1 MPGTK
6 SSERPSSCN
15 KVTDAHAHQTTCSS
29 PATPDHT
36 LPQRSRRSGTIP
48 KRWPRMPHWTS
59 ARLFP
64 PVQNRIHIL
73 LYSATSLSAFCY
85 SAPSFFSFPYCTP
98 FLTFFILSSPFHP
111 SSPSACDKGMK
122 RRRPLKR

>member
-29 PATPDHT
+29 PASPDHT

-48 KRWPRMPHWTS
+48 ERWPRMPRWTS

-64 PVQNRIHIL
+64 RLQNRIHIL
-73 LYSATSLSAFCY
+73 LR
-85 SAPSFFSFPYCTP
+85 SAPSFPASLLLPLSASFLPLP
-98 FLTFFILSSPFHP
+98 HSSLFFIP
-111 SSPSACDKGMK
+111 SSPSPSFSSVRVQGV
-122 RRRPLKR
+122 RR